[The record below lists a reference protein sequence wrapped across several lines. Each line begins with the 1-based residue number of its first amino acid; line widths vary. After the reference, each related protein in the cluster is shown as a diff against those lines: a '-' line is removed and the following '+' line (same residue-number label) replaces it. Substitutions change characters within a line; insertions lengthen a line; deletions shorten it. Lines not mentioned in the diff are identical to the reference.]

1 MTEEQK
7 QREQAIK
14 EQKQREHA
22 INVLAEM
29 MRYTPVTIEY
39 AVKKKP
45 EGIKVIIEVAR
56 EQMDGMLKAAYEK
69 QKED

>member
-7 QREQAIK
+7 QREQAI
-14 EQKQREHA
+14 
-22 INVLAEM
+22 NGLAEI

-45 EGIKVIIEVAR
+45 EGIKVIIEVTQ
-56 EQMDGMLKAAYEK
+56 EQMDSMLEAAYEK
-69 QKED
+69 HKKD